1 MKQLASSIG
10 MFLVLTLALAPT
22 HASNAEAPADKGDST
37 ARKGERIAFDA
48 FDANSDGK
56 LSLEELKAK
65 LPNFPTERFKA
76 RDADSDGFL
85 TREEFR
91 MPGRPDKEEKRQ
103 EKPTIGTQPPGPNP
117 LFHRADKDRDGRVTL
132 EEIQAIAPQ
141 FSAERFKQM
150 DKDGDGALTHGE
162 APGRPTQRPS
172 AEMMGA
178 VGLFSRGDKDG
189 DGRLSYAE
197 LTAIAPNFSK
207 ERFDQFDADKDG
219 VLTRKEIPP
228 AAAGAPRTPAQLFKQ
243 ADTDKDGRVSF
254 GDLSAVA
261 PNLTR
266 DRFDQLDRN
275 KDGVLTE
282 DERPMQQIGNES
294 QPVAVLARKADAD
307 SDGKVTFEELSRVA
321 PNLTRERFEELDKN
335 RDGVLSEADR
345 GQSEKDAR
353 QGASQAARK
362 ALESDSDGDGKV
374 TFEELNAAKPGY
386 PRETFDRL
394 DRNKDGV
401 LSAED
406 ARKS

>member
-1 MKQLASSIG
+1 MKQLANSLG
-10 MFLVLTLALAPT
+10 MVVVLSLALALT
-22 HASNAEAPADKGDST
+22 HASGAEAPADKGDLT

-48 FDANSDGK
+48 LDANSDGK
-56 LSLEELKAK
+56 LSLEELKAE
-65 LPNFPTERFKA
+65 LPNFPAERFKA

-91 MPGRPDKEEKRQ
+91 MQGRPGREENRR
-103 EKPTIGTQPPGPNP
+103 EKPTINAERPDLNA
-117 LFHRADKDRDGRVTL
+117 LFHRADKDGDGRVTL
-132 EEIQAIAPQ
+132 EEIQAIAPK
-141 FSAERFKQM
+141 FSAERFQQM
-150 DKDGDGALTHGE
+150 DKDGDGALTRSE
-162 APGRPTQRPS
+162 APGRPDQRPS

-178 VGLFSRGDKDG
+178 VGLFSRADKDG

-197 LTAIAPNFSK
+197 LTAIAPNISK

-219 VLTRKEIPP
+219 VLTRKEIPA
-228 AAAGAPRTPAQLFKQ
+228 AAAGASRTPAQLFKQ

-254 GDLSAVA
+254 SDLAAVA

-282 DERPMQQIGNES
+282 DEGPMRQGGDES
-294 QPVAVLARKADAD
+294 QSVVVLARKADAD
-307 SDGKVTFEELSRVA
+307 NDGKVSFEEMSRVA
-321 PNLTRERFEELDKN
+321 PNLTRERFDELDKN
-335 RDGVLSEADR
+335 GDGVLSEADR
-345 GQSEKDAR
+345 AQSEKNAR
-353 QGASQAARK
+353 QGASQAALK